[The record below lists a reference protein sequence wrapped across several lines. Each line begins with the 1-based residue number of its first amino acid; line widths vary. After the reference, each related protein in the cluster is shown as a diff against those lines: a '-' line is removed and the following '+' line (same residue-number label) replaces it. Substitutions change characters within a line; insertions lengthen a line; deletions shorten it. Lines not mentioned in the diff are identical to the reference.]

1 MAAMNFL
8 QPDLVQYLKDLDA
21 FIETKIKPLQD
32 RDGNNRF
39 FNYRREHAR
48 TDWDN
53 GGPLISTT
61 F

>member
-1 MAAMNFL
+1 MAAMNFSL

-32 RDGNNRF
+32 RDSNNRF
-39 FNYRREHAR
+39 FNYRR